1 VSTGRSPAAQRR
13 RGAGSLRRIVS
24 ERGRRESYVVEA
36 STYRLS
42 GAGSAVR
49 AYVINL
55 ARSLDRRAHITAEL
69 KKTGLDYE
77 IITAV
82 DGRELDL
89 RDPTI
94 VDPSL
99 PYIDPSL
106 PIVDIGLAA
115 GTAGAALS
123 HIRAYTKIIADG
135 LDEALVL
142 EDDVILPADIGS
154 LADAVADQLA
164 GAEVALLSVDSPE
177 PCKMSLEGYVSLPSS
192 RLLALPIDIHQPRSA
207 GAYIITR
214 EACERMI
221 KSLVP
226 VRVQA
231 DTWWFF
237 YREGL
242 LDRVRC
248 VVPLPV
254 SKNPKF
260 TSTIGSYSLGSGAR
274 GRLAELLVRRKIPL
288 LHQALSYRRQRI
300 FRNWNR
306 SELVGTPFIEK
317 PSRLE

>member
-1 VSTGRSPAAQRR
+1 M
-13 RGAGSLRRIVS
+13 
-24 ERGRRESYVVEA
+24 
-36 STYRLS
+36 
-42 GAGSAVR
+42 R

-69 KKTGLDYE
+69 KNTGLDYE

-82 DGRELDL
+82 DGRDLDL
-89 RDPTI
+89 HDTT
-94 VDPSL
+94 V
-99 PYIDPSL
+99 IDPSFHHQNRRL
-106 PIVDIGLAA
+106 LAA

-123 HIRAYTKIIADG
+123 HLSVYRKIIADG

-142 EDDVILPADIGS
+142 EDDVMLPADLGS

-164 GAEVALLSVDSPE
+164 GAEVALLSYDSPE
-177 PCKMSLEGYVSLPSS
+177 PCKMSLEGSVHLPSS
-192 RLLALPIDIHQPRSA
+192 RLLALPIDISQPRSA

-221 KSLVP
+221 KCMLP

-237 YREGL
+237 YREGV

-254 SKNPKF
+254 FKNPKF
-260 TSTIGSYSLGSGAR
+260 TSMIGSYSLGTALEPALS
-274 GRLAELLVRRKIPL
+274 GRLCA
-288 LHQALSYRRQRI
+288 A
-300 FRNWNR
+300 R
-306 SELVGTPFIEK
+306 SRSCIKRSAIGATHSPSMAVGQK
-317 PSRLE
+317 S